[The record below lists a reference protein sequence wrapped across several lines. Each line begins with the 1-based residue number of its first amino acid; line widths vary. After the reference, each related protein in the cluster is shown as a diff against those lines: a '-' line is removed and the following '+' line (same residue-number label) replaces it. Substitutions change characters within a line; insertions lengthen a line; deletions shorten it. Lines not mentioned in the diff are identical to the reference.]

1 MMVFSPP
8 TTAVGMINAPSSST
22 HTGGGGMHMMS
33 SMNHHYNNNYQ
44 PQYREHPSEV
54 PLLSRSIKISTAN
67 SSRNNNKQNDHPSS
81 TLRGSVES
89 IKRIATRGQRE
100 VRFMESQEDPSS
112 RLRHS
117 VGKYKS
123 TDSLVIDLS
132 LIGEDTES
140 SASSPSTEHQA
151 DSTFSPSTNAPT
163 SGAHFT
169 TGLKSVT
176 SSDFSTF
183 NTNFHDYSAGS
194 EHSSLMDFTFDLETD
209 AEERLKGLIN
219 QLDAKLYGLKH
230 EPTRQHSPLKSTK
243 RKPKR
248 FQDNVKTE
256 KKTLEKIASQWSST
270 FPHLAVVAVSF
281 GEFTDQDSLNTSV
294 DLSRTFEYDEV
305 NGESQKYMPLSPFGG
320 VVEEIIAEDG
330 EYEEVIVID
339 QGNKRALPS
348 PLDSDSFLNRSTP
361 NFTAHQRKPKESPQS
376 PLSTQFAERI
386 RVQLNRGFPPL
397 EPHSAL
403 FYEAQWEV
411 FDSIWK
417 KVVPKIVE
425 CFRSYLNDSSPKKKS
440 IETIDSSQSN
450 TVDVIYIND
459 NYSTKFIEELEN
471 IDDDDSFERSMT
483 PFSAITTISS
493 ASSSKNLK
501 FSPGSKER
509 VDKNKSDL
517 NNAVLISS
525 LLPKPRRNS
534 SFGLLSIIK
543 GNEKYIGNHEIQ
555 KMSRESSQRNME
567 VNQKQFPVRHHQHFT
582 GGFRPNNHTTNPS
595 ITPKPPLPH
604 NSIKSSLKPEPISN
618 GDRAQ
623 SAMPSSFNKLIILEN
638 DNKINNSSIK
648 LNNLVSLTQNNPT
661 NGSSMSRPQTQSQ
674 FSKKN
679 PSLANIFNPDVNI
692 NRMEQ
697 YSNDQG
703 IRRSDLSSPSIGN
716 STVTYQITK
725 RKNPK
730 QTKPTR
736 EKVR

>member
-1 MMVFSPP
+1 MMVFSPTT
-8 TTAVGMINAPSSST
+8 TTAVGMINVPSSSI
-22 HTGGGGMHMMS
+22 HTGGMHMAHFQPPPR
-33 SMNHHYNNNYQ
+33 SMNHQYNNYHQ
-44 PQYREHPSEV
+44 PQYRESTHPEL
-54 PLLSRSIKISTAN
+54 PLPSRNVKISTAA
-67 SSRNNNKQNDHPSS
+67 SKQNDHTS

-89 IKRIATRGQRE
+89 IKRIATRGQQRE

-132 LIGEDTES
+132 LIGEDSES
-140 SASSPSTEHQA
+140 TASSPSTEHQV

-163 SGAHFT
+163 SGTHFT
-169 TGLKSVT
+169 TGLKSMA
-176 SSDFSTF
+176 SSEFSSF

-243 RKPKR
+243 RKSKR
-248 FQDNVKTE
+248 FQENVKTE

-270 FPHLAVVAVSF
+270 FPHLAVTAVSF
-281 GEFTDQDSLNTSV
+281 GEIKDQDSLHTSV
-294 DLSRTFEYDEV
+294 DVSRSFEYDEV
-305 NGESQKYMPLSPFGG
+305 NGESQKFIPISPFGG
-320 VVEEIIAEDG
+320 VVEETIAEDG
-330 EYEEVIVID
+330 EYEELIVMD
-339 QGNKRALPS
+339 QGNKRSVPT
-348 PLDSDSFLNRSTP
+348 PLDADSFLNRSTP

-376 PLSTQFAERI
+376 PLSTQFSERI

-411 FDSIWK
+411 FDNIWK
-417 KVVPKIVE
+417 RVVPKIVE
-425 CFRSYLNDSSPKKKS
+425 CFKMHLNESSPKKKTL
-440 IETIDSSQSN
+440 ETKDNSPSN

-471 IDDDDSFERSMT
+471 IEDDDSFDRSMT
-483 PFSAITTISS
+483 PFSAMTTISS

-509 VDKNKSDL
+509 TDKNKSDL

-543 GNEKYIGNHEIQ
+543 GNEKYIGNHEIP
-555 KMSRESSQRNME
+555 KMSRENSQRNIE
-567 VNQKQFPVRHHQHFT
+567 ANQKQFPVRHHQHFT
-582 GGFRPNNHTTNPS
+582 GGFRPNHTTNQS

-604 NSIKSSLKPEPISN
+604 NSIKHSLKPDPISN

-648 LNNLVSLTQNNPT
+648 LNSLVSLTQTNPP
-661 NGSSMSRPQTQSQ
+661 NGSRPQTQSQ

-703 IRRSDLSSPSIGN
+703 IRRADLSSPSIAN
-716 STVTYQITK
+716 STVTYQTTK